1 MPCSFYCVQRA
12 VDRTRY
18 EENEDL
24 SDVEEITSVRSFSL
38 EEKLNSGSYNADFV
52 HVMEGAGPHG
62 KHVET
67 EKNRYGFCPHKSGHK
82 RGTLISQD
90 LFRETD
96 P

>member
-12 VDRTRY
+12 VDWTRY

-52 HVMEGAGPHG
+52 HVMEGAVRTLWNHLQEHRTG
-62 KHVET
+62 KGVE
-67 EKNRYGFCPHKSGHK
+67 GVDDFVLG
-82 RGTLISQD
+82 
-90 LFRETD
+90 RELRRMRF
-96 P
+96 